1 MPRSKRGRSAPDYDS
16 DHEDHLAAS
25 DDDDALMDDDHEE
38 ALTDDEEEEVF
49 EECEEMD
56 EDEDDDIDQC
66 SDGGEDEHDGGDDD
80 DEEEDEISALRP
92 FWPTEEDVDELQLM
106 VARLRK
112 EKQALLQSKRASA
125 FRGDRREQRPN
136 QNPTQA
142 QKAEL
147 RRQQRHAQTLLAWL
161 EKRSLC
167 KAYMVNRL
175 GLALQEG
182 PRRRDHL
189 AQGR

>member
-25 DDDDALMDDDHEE
+25 DDDDALMDDDDEE

-66 SDGGEDEHDGGDDD
+66 ADGDEDEHDDDVEHDD
-80 DEEEDEISALRP
+80 DEDETSALRP

-106 VARLRK
+106 VARLRM
-112 EKQALLQSKRASA
+112 EKQALLQAKRASA
-125 FRGDRREQRPN
+125 FRGDDRRER
-136 QNPTQA
+136 
-142 QKAEL
+142 
-147 RRQQRHAQTLLAWL
+147 L
-161 EKRSLC
+161 EQDQHICIHSRC
-167 KAYMVNRL
+167 TM
-175 GLALQEG
+175 
-182 PRRRDHL
+182 
-189 AQGR
+189 